1 MQYQKTLCFVEQSP
15 EFVPSPPDKYRM
27 YSTSLKQNATP
38 VLFFRKWKRKSYSLF
53 QCLNKEVAISVLA
66 ISYLFSIPVN
76 SFATVIDTTE
86 IKIQYDLDE
95 IEVSAQRSPVV
106 YSQVARIISVMERK
120 EIEASP
126 AQSVQELLGYISGVD
141 VRQRG
146 AEGVQAD
153 ISIRGGTSD
162 QTLILLNGINITDP
176 QTGHH
181 NLNLPVSLNQ
191 IERIE
196 VLEGPAARVYGPN
209 AFSGAINIITRQ
221 PDSKSVQAELSG
233 GSFGLFNAN
242 LSGSFKTGKLKHLL
256 AAGQSRSDG
265 YIENTDFQIR
275 NLFYSNERSVNGNR
289 LNFQIGISDKGF
301 GANSFYTP
309 KYPNQYEQTN
319 TLFSSVKWQS
329 GDKLHLTP
337 VIYWRRHQD
346 RFELFRNNP
355 PDWYATHN
363 YHLTNSYGA
372 NLNSWFQW
380 KFGKTS
386 FGIEGRSEN
395 ILSNVLGEN
404 LELPRPVPGENAEFT
419 KSKSRNMASVFF
431 EHIYY
436 YNVLTISSGVLLS
449 SISENNGLNFFP
461 GLDISYQ
468 ISDPLKLFTSY
479 TTSLRMPTFT
489 DLYYSGPTNIG
500 NPDLVAER
508 TVAFEAGVKLQS
520 YFLQGH
526 FVVFYRQGKE
536 IIDWVKTK
544 EDEKWQPQN
553 LTRLNSLGT
562 EVQVT
567 FLLKKHFGKH
577 FPNKIDLSY
586 FYNELE
592 KENLNFI
599 SNYVLDNLKHKFTGS
614 VNMDVLANISFDLR
628 CSFQQRDG
636 SYTVYENND
645 FGNETAYESFWIW
658 DGKLRYHK
666 DKLTVFISAN
676 NISNTAYYDIGNISQ
691 PGRWLKAGISYQL
704 NFD

>member
-1 MQYQKTLCFVEQSP
+1 
-15 EFVPSPPDKYRM
+15 M
-27 YSTSLKQNATP
+27 YSTNLKQSANS
-38 VLFFRKWKRKSYSLF
+38 VLFFKKWKRKSYSLF

-66 ISYLFSIPVN
+66 VSYLFSVPVTT
-76 SFATVIDTTE
+76 FATEIDTTE
-86 IKIQYDLDE
+86 IKMQYDLDE

-153 ISIRGGTSD
+153 INIRGGTSD

-181 NLNLPVSLNQ
+181 NLNLPVSLSQ

-209 AFSGAINIITRQ
+209 AFSGAINIVTRQ
-221 PDSKSVQAELSG
+221 PDFKSVQAELAG
-233 GSFGLFNAN
+233 GSFGLFKAN

-256 AAGQSRSDG
+256 AAEQSRSDG
-265 YIENTDFQIR
+265 YINNTDFQIH
-275 NLFYSNERSVNGNR
+275 NIFYSSELIVKSSKLSVQLGV
-289 LNFQIGISDKGF
+289 SEKGF
-301 GANSFYTP
+301 GANSFYTS
-309 KYPNQYEQTN
+309 KYPNQYEQTK
-319 TLFSSVKWQS
+319 TFFSSVKWQS
-329 GDKLHLTP
+329 EGKLHLTP

-346 RFELFRNNP
+346 RFELFRENP
-355 PDWYATHN
+355 PGWYTTHN

-380 KFGKTS
+380 QLGKTS
-386 FGIEGRSEN
+386 FGVEARSEN
-395 ILSNVLGEN
+395 ILSNVLGEH
-404 LELPRPVPGENAEFT
+404 LERPRPVPGENAEFT
-419 KSKSRNMASVFF
+419 KTKSRDMVSIFF

-436 YNVLTISSGVLLS
+436 YSALTISSGLLLN
-449 SISENNGLNFFP
+449 SISDNNGLNFFP
-461 GLDISYQ
+461 GIDLSYQ
-468 ISDPLKLFTSY
+468 ISDPLKLFVSY

-500 NPDLVAER
+500 NPDLMPER
-508 TVAFEAGVKLQS
+508 TVALEGGIKLQS
-520 YFLQGH
+520 SFVQGH
-526 FVVFYRQGKE
+526 FVIFYRQGKE

-562 EVQVT
+562 EAQFA

-577 FPNKIDLSY
+577 FPNKICLSY

-592 KENLNFI
+592 KKNLNFI
-599 SNYVLDNLKHKFTGS
+599 SNYVLDNLKHKFTGRI
-614 VNMDVLANISFDLR
+614 NQDLFANISIDLR
-628 CSFQQRDG
+628 CSYQQRDG
-636 SYTVYENND
+636 TYTVYENND
-645 FGNETAYESFWIW
+645 FGNETAYEPFWIW
-658 DGKLRYHK
+658 DGKLLYNK
-666 DKLTVFISAN
+666 DKLTIFASVN
-676 NISNTAYYDIGNISQ
+676 NISNKAYYDIGNIAQ